1 MKWDDF
7 MEFNVKEGMSS
18 TREIYVTENDIA
30 SKLGSGNMDVFATP
44 AMVALMEN
52 TSKSCVDLH
61 LPFGYTTVGIEVN
74 IKHIKASPVGMKIR
88 CEASLIK
95 VEGKK
100 ITFNVDAWDEKGKI
114 GEGNHTRY
122 IVNSEEFM
130 KRIQG

>member
-7 MEFNVKEGMSS
+7 VEFNVKEGMAS
-18 TREIYVTENDIA
+18 TREIYVTDNDVA

-74 IKHIKASPVGMKIR
+74 IKHIKASPIGMKIR
-88 CEASLIK
+88 CESSLIK

-100 ITFNVDAWDEKGKI
+100 LIFNVDAWDEKGKI

-130 KRIQG
+130 KRIQE

>member
-1 MKWDDF
+1 
-7 MEFNVKEGMSS
+7 MEFNVKEGMVA
-18 TREIYVTENDIA
+18 TREIYVTDNDTA

-44 AMVALMEN
+44 AMVALVEN

-74 IKHIKASPVGMKIR
+74 IKHIKASPIGMKIR

-100 ITFNVDAWDEKGKI
+100 LIFNVDAWDEKGKI

-122 IVNSEEFM
+122 IVNSEAFM
-130 KRIQG
+130 KKIQG